1 MAVRRLRLAWPGKR
15 VGVGVAAAVA
25 LAVGAGG
32 VVVVVDDDGDG
43 RKKTGPAAARPV
55 ESAVTIAETKA
66 QKVAAATGKPVLVA
80 ETLTATG
87 TTHANPDGTFTRDEG
102 VKPVRVKRDGQWVAI
117 DATLVPAA
125 DGSLTTRATSVGLRF
140 AGAPARAGAAED
152 RAGRAAARTTA
163 VATVTA
169 EPTPATDVR
178 LLEMSVGASR
188 FAMHWPGP
196 LPEPIV
202 RDSRVLYPEVLP
214 GADLV
219 LTATDNG
226 FSQVIVVKSR
236 EAAADPKL
244 AELGLRLSSADLRFT
259 IDDAHVVR
267 AVDAA
272 GREVAAAPTPYMW
285 DSSGHPQTAPTAGL
299 DLPGL
304 GGPEQGSRDA
314 LVGTRLDADT
324 LRLTPD
330 QKLLSA
336 PETTYPVFIDPS
348 FNGQTEAWTLAYKT
362 YAGSSF
368 WNGANFNGGTD
379 DARAG
384 HESQSNGTSQSFFR
398 VDWDENGMRNVAVQ
412 SATFR
417 VMNHHSWS
425 CNKRE
430 VELWLTAPISSA
442 TTWNNRPGDVVMLDK
457 RNEAHGYNA
466 SCPGDYIGFNA
477 KNAAERASAAGWP
490 DITMGIRATD
500 QNDAYA
506 WKKFRDDPVLS
517 VVYNRPPNQPID
529 PTLTPGGPCTTNAPF
544 ARIGLTDVRLTAQGS
559 DPDGNLD
566 RIWLNVWR
574 TGTSDYLFA
583 DYLWPDSRGV
593 ITYDIRAPRFVDGAT
608 YSWNMQARDTDGAVS
623 DLNGKAGGSIPCQ
636 FTVDQSAP
644 SAPEISSP
652 QFPAGKD
659 GDWVAG
665 AEFGTTGDFTFKS
678 GDGSDVVEYAYSLD
692 TTSFTNRAKPNSPGG
707 VATLKIIPPHA
718 GPTVLYVKA
727 KDAVGNY
734 STQTA
739 YTFFVEPRDTVD
751 GPMDFTG
758 DQKPDLA
765 AVDGAGNLRVY
776 PSFSGGR
783 LNESLDAA
791 GVAEG
796 KVPAGYWTNALVTYN
811 GDYWGGDGLQDVIA
825 RMPDGRLWI
834 YPGNGRGGVEVGGR
848 MELRLPAGAPAP
860 STFTQILSLGD
871 ASGDGHPDLMAVDAA
886 GTLYALTGYTGGTI
900 DKVESIGGGGWQN
913 YTIHGAGDITG
924 DGAVDLIAR
933 TIAGDGK
940 LWVYKGVKEGNG
952 TRLSSLGASG
962 SRFEYGASGWQKGQ
976 IAEITALPDVT
987 ADGIP
992 DLWVLRANGDRLFYP
1007 GLRTEHGGA
1016 TNATGETSWD
1026 HCQEFASPGGGTQ
1039 RVCGP
1044 ILTKYLD
1051 LAGPYGFAG
1060 APTTGVNTVPDG
1072 TGRYTHFAN
1081 NASIYWSPYTG
1092 AWAVNGGIRTRWS
1105 ELGWERGRF
1114 GYPNS
1119 DEFDVAGGR
1128 RSSFQNGYIRWNEA
1142 TQTATE
1148 HDPND
1153 RTQDRRWELA
1163 GDVNDDGFADVVTVY
1178 DYGLETTAFFVSSGN
1193 ANGTLEA
1200 PYPAWTS
1207 HIGWFGSKYA
1217 KYVIGDFNGD
1227 GRADVGAL
1235 YGYPDGSNAW
1245 FTFAARD
1252 NGTFEEGVRSAYV
1265 APGNWEW
1272 WRATALAGDY
1282 NGDGVDDVAM
1292 VYDHGNGVASAHTF
1306 IGNRNGEF
1314 NAPFQ
1319 SWKSNP
1325 GWWWS
1330 GGVKYI
1336 SGDFDGNGRD
1346 DIAGFYGYGNN
1357 TSDAVALHTLL
1368 SKPDGGFN
1376 APFESWRVPAG
1387 NWDWTRAKLTSGD
1400 YNGDG
1405 RADAAAMYDY
1415 GGGESALFTFI
1426 ARADGGFAQDVRSW
1440 KSANG
1445 TWWGDAA
1452 RPVSGD
1458 FNGDGRTDIAAMYNS
1473 ADGSSGLHTFPST
1486 ADGLFPGFVNGW
1498 QATPGTW

>member
-15 VGVGVAAAVA
+15 ARVGVATAVA

-32 VVVVVDDDGDG
+32 IAVLVDEDGNGG
-43 RKKTGPAAARPV
+43 RKQSAPAAVPPPA
-55 ESAVTIAETKA
+55 ESAITIAETRA
-66 QKVAAATGKPVLVA
+66 QKQAATTGRPVLVT

-87 TTHANPDGTFTRDEG
+87 TTHANPDGTFTRDEA
-102 VKPVRVKRDGQWVAI
+102 VKPVRVKRDGQWTPV
-117 DATLVPAA
+117 DTTLVPAA

-140 AGAPARAGAAED
+140 AGAPTRPAADD
-152 RAGRAAARTTA
+152 RAGRDEARPS
-163 VATVTA
+163 TVTA
-169 EPTPATDVR
+169 EPTPATDTR

-188 FAMHWPGP
+188 FAMHWPGT
-196 LPEPIV
+196 LPAPIV
-202 RDSRVLYPEVLP
+202 RDSRVLYPDVLP
-214 GADLV
+214 GTDLV
-219 LTATDNG
+219 LTAGDNG
-226 FSQVIVVKSR
+226 FSQVVVVKSR
-236 EAAADPKL
+236 EAAADPRL
-244 AELGLRLSSADLRFT
+244 AGLGLRLSSADLRFT
-259 IDDAHVVR
+259 IDDASVVR
-267 AVDAA
+267 AVDAS
-272 GREVAAAPTPYMW
+272 GTEVAAAPTPYMW
-285 DSSGHPQTAPTAGL
+285 DSAGHPRTASTAGL

-304 GGPEQGSRDA
+304 NGPEQGSHDA

-330 QKLLSA
+330 RKLMAA

-348 FNGQTEAWTLAYKT
+348 FNGHTEAWTLAYKT

-398 VDWDENGMRNVAVQ
+398 VDWDENGMRNVAVE

-425 CNKRE
+425 CQKRD
-430 VELWLTAPISSA
+430 VELWLTGSISSA
-442 TTWNNRPGDVVMLDK
+442 TTWNNRPGDVVMLDR

-477 KNAAERASAAGWP
+477 KNAAERASAAGWA
-490 DITMGIRATD
+490 DITVGIRASD
-500 QNDAYA
+500 QNDSYA

-517 VVYNRPPNQPID
+517 VVYNRPPNQPVN
-529 PTLTPGGPCTTNAPF
+529 PTLSPGGPCTTSPPF
-544 ARIGLTDVRLTAQGS
+544 ARIGLTDVQLGAQGS

-583 DYLWPDSRGV
+583 DHLWPDSRGV
-593 ITYDIRAPRFVDGAT
+593 ITYDIRSSRFVDGAT
-608 YSWNMQARDTDGAVS
+608 YSWNMQARDTSGAVS

-636 FTVDQSAP
+636 FVVDQSAP
-644 SAPEISSP
+644 SAPEVSSP

-659 GDWVAG
+659 GEWAAG
-665 AEFGTTGDFTFKS
+665 ADFGTTGDFTFKS

-692 TTSFTNRAKPNSPGG
+692 TTSFTNRAKPNAPGG

-718 GPTVLYVKA
+718 GPAVLYVKA

-765 AVDGAGNLRVY
+765 VVDATGNLRVY
-776 PSFSGGR
+776 PSYSGGR
-783 LNESLDAA
+783 INESLDAA

-796 KVPAGYWTNALVTYN
+796 KVPAGYWTNALVTHN
-811 GDYWGGDGLQDVIA
+811 GDYWGGDGLQDIVA

-834 YPGNGRGGVEVGGR
+834 YPGNGRGGVDTAGR

-871 ASGDGHPDLMAVDAA
+871 ATGDGHPDLMAVDTG
-886 GTLYALTGYTGGTI
+886 GTLYALTGYTGATI
-900 DKVESIGGGGWQN
+900 DKVEALGGGWQG

-924 DGAVDLIAR
+924 DGAFDLLAR
-933 TIAGDGK
+933 TRAGDGK

-952 TRLSSLGASG
+952 TRLNSFGSG
-962 SRFEYGASGWQKGQ
+962 SSRFEYGASGWQQSQ
-976 IAEITALPDVT
+976 IAQITAIPDVT

-992 DLWVLRANGDRLFYP
+992 DLWVLRGNGDRLFYP
-1007 GLRTEHGGA
+1007 GLRTSHGGA
-1016 TNATGETSWD
+1016 TSASGETSWD
-1026 HCQEFASPGGGTQ
+1026 HCQDFASGGGTQ

-1060 APTTGVNTVPDG
+1060 APVTGVDTTPDG
-1072 TGRYTHFAN
+1072 LGRYTHFAD

-1105 ELGWERGRF
+1105 ELGWEQGPL

-1148 HDPND
+1148 HGQND
-1153 RTQDRRWELA
+1153 QTKAQRTELA

-1178 DYGLETTAFFVSSGN
+1178 DYGHETTAFWVSSGN
-1193 ANGTLEA
+1193 ANGTPEA

-1207 HIGWFGSKYA
+1207 HIGWFGSNFA

-1227 GRADVGAL
+1227 GRADIGAM
-1235 YGYPDGSNAW
+1235 YGYPNGSNAW

-1252 NGTFEEGVRSAYV
+1252 NGTFEEGVQSAYV

-1272 WRATALAGDY
+1272 SKGTPLAGDF

-1292 VYDHGNGVASAHTF
+1292 IYNHGGGVTSAHTYLGHPNGIF
-1306 IGNRNGEF
+1306 DPAFESWRSQPGN
-1314 NAPFQ
+1314 
-1319 SWKSNP
+1319 
-1325 GWWWS
+1325 WWS
-1330 GGVKYI
+1330 ERVKYV

-1346 DIAGFYGYGNN
+1346 DIAGFYGYGNA
-1357 TSDAVALHTLL
+1357 TGEAVALHTIL
-1368 SKPDGGFN
+1368 SRPDGGFQI
-1376 APFESWRVPAG
+1376 PFDSWQVPAG
-1387 NWDWTRAKLTSGD
+1387 NWNWTRVQLTAGD
-1400 YNGDG
+1400 YDGDG
-1405 RADAAAMYDY
+1405 RTDVATMYDY
-1415 GGGESALFTFI
+1415 GGGESGLFTFI
-1426 ARADGGFAQDVRSW
+1426 AGTNGGFGASLNSW
-1440 KSANG
+1440 KSPVG
-1445 TWWGDAA
+1445 TWWSEDA

-1458 FNGDGRTDIAAMYNS
+1458 VDHDGRADIAAVYNLP
-1473 ADGSSGLHTFPST
+1473 DGSSRFRTFRSGP
-1486 ADGLFPGFVNGW
+1486 DGLFTGFVEGW
-1498 QATPGTW
+1498 QSTPGTW